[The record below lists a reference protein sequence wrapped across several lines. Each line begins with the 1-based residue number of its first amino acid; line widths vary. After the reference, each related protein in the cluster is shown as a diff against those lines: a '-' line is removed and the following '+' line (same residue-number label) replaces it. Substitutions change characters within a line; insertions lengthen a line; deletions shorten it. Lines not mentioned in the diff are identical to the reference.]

1 LSIFLV
7 ADYMNIGIDLGTA
20 NTVVYVQ
27 GKGIVLREPS
37 VVALDKNKNEVIAV
51 GIDAKNMTGRT
62 PENTEVIRPLKNG
75 VITDTDITVSMLG
88 GFIKKA
94 VRTGFFSRHKMVLCI
109 PSCSTEV
116 ERLAAEDVLSMLYV
130 KKAGIAEEPLAAAVG
145 AGLDTESAAGKMI
158 LDIGGGTSET
168 AVISSGNIIV
178 SDSVKTGG
186 DAFDNAIEAYIKK
199 KYALVIGT
207 NTAEEIKIKAGNA
220 FVTDKKEIVLTVRGR
235 NLKGLSSEVKVT
247 STDIR
252 QALAE
257 PLHLIVESVKKVLND
272 MPPELSADILD
283 SGIVMTGGGALI
295 KGIDLFIAN
304 ETKLPVK
311 IAENPL
317 DCVALGAVSMCR

>member
-1 LSIFLV
+1 
-7 ADYMNIGIDLGTA
+7 MNIGIDLGTA
-20 NTVVYVQ
+20 NTVIYAQ

-37 VVALDKNKNEVIAV
+37 VVALDTQKNEVIAV

-62 PENTEVIRPLKNG
+62 PENVEVIRPLKNG
-75 VITDTDITVSMLG
+75 VITDTDITASMLG

-94 VRTGFFSRHKMVLCI
+94 VKNSLFSRHRIILCV
-109 PSCSTEV
+109 PSSSTEV
-116 ERLAAEDVLSMLYV
+116 ERLAAEDVLSMLYA
-130 KKAGIAEEPLAAAVG
+130 KKAVIAEEPLAAAAG

-186 DAFDNAIEAYIKK
+186 DAFDNAIETYIKK
-199 KYALVIGT
+199 KYSLVIGT
-207 NTAEEIKIKAGNA
+207 NTAEEIKIKAGSA
-220 FVTDKKEIVLTVRGR
+220 FVTDKKETVLTVRGR
-235 NLKGLSSEVKVT
+235 NLKGLSSELKVT

-252 QALAE
+252 QALSQ
-257 PLHLIVESVKKVLND
+257 PLEIIADSVKRVLGNT
-272 MPPELSADILD
+272 PPELSADIFD
-283 SGIVMTGGGALI
+283 SGIVITGGGALI
-295 KGIDLFIAN
+295 KGIDLYIAN

-317 DCVALGAVSMCR
+317 DCVALGAVSIGGRE